1 MSNSRRKLTDL
12 PEIGA
17 YVLAHATGLAWGF
30 GVNPS
35 IFRALAAQGYRNLLL
50 PSIAL
55 SIAIA
60 AVVLLIFLVLRRI
73 MEGTMQ
79 TTVDS
84 LPAVPVPSLGPVPAV
99 TQPLPA
105 GAFGAGW
112 TLGVISIVCGVIG
125 LLPGIGILAAIIG
138 IGLGWAGRRRAL
150 GEDDDRGAFL
160 CRVGIILASVTL
172 VIAALYLLLV
182 GTAMLSVI
190 HY

>member
-17 YVLAHATGLAWGF
+17 YVLAHAAGIAWGF
-30 GVNPS
+30 GVNPT

-60 AVVLLIFLVLRRI
+60 AFVLLIFLVLRRI
-73 MEGTMQ
+73 MEGAMQ
-79 TTVDS
+79 TAADS
-84 LPAVPVPSLGPVPAV
+84 LPAVPVSRLEPAP
-99 TQPLPA
+99 TLPPLPA
-105 GAFGAGW
+105 GTLGAGW
-112 TLGVISIVCGVIG
+112 MLGIVSIVCGVIG
-125 LLPGIGILAAIIG
+125 LLPGFGILAAIIG
-138 IGLGWAGRRRAL
+138 IGLGWTGRRRAL
-150 GEDDDRGAFL
+150 QEGDHRGAFL

-182 GTAMLSVI
+182 GTAMLSVS